1 MKIIDTFTKDKQ
13 HTPREWH
20 HSQEVLLKEWAEIS
34 SCFRWLHERSHL
46 MFKRQNMYFVLPVI
60 ILSTI
65 TGTLSFAHGSF
76 PENMQ
81 PYVPL
86 GIGALNICGAMITTI
101 SQFLQVARLMEEHR
115 SVSLSFGKLSRSIR
129 IELALPWN
137 ERGSDGR
144 DFLKICRTE
153 MDRLME
159 QSPSIP
165 ICILTIF
172 ENTFADD
179 IAQDVFFRPEILDI
193 HAVTVYDPTQESHV
207 KRVADIVA
215 TAAGK
220 LKDHQMH
227 RESKFMSTSSLKRA
241 VITPRA
247 QVIHELEELNVGGSV
262 KAKLHALGQQTSKRA
277 HVGIPV
283 FMIDPAKQEGGDGDG
298 GGSNS
303 SEVDLAGEE
312 EEEDEKK
319 D

>member
-101 SQFLQVARLMEEHR
+101 SQFLQVARLMEGHR

-129 IELALPWN
+129 IELALPLN
-137 ERGSDGR
+137 ERVADGR
-144 DFLKICRTE
+144 DFLKICRTD

-179 IAQDVFFRPEILDI
+179 IAQNVFFRPEILDI
-193 HAVTVYDPTQESHV
+193 HAVNVYDNTEESQE
-207 KRVADIVA
+207 KRVAEIVA

-227 RESKFMSTSSLKRA
+227 GESKFMPTSSLKQA

-247 QVIHELEELNVGGSV
+247 QVMHELEELNVVGSV
-262 KAKLHALGQQTSKRA
+262 KAKLHALGQQPSKQA
-277 HVGIPV
+277 HGVIPV
-283 FMIDPAKQEGGDGDG
+283 FMIDPEKEEGGDG